1 MKGNKDLEWLKGFL
15 WGLIPG
21 LIIGAALYK
30 HYIGL

>member
-1 MKGNKDLEWLKGFL
+1 MKDEKFDWFNGFI

-30 HYIGL
+30 YFIGL